1 MTNRRHYLGVLL
13 LLAGGVACKDEPSS
27 SLGVQHI
34 AGQTG
39 DEGARPWSPGGADSD
54 SVCPFSETVEK
65 LASLD
70 EDTELGFSAADILTL
85 VSGNREARV
94 RYNARPVV
102 GDYLD
107 YALQVTPGGL
117 DEALRLELSHDGSA
131 PRYRARTS
139 TASDGGMPAYCRG
152 QLELDVTVELRSE
165 SGALDERWWGTLTAS
180 DASQAVVSLEAP
192 TWRGRLPKQ
201 PDRDE
206 GRFVN
211 AQEGSLDVVDS
222 ADPGSKLAWV
232 DVVLR
237 FRSEAVDGSV
247 NGWVQNSTGGAFV
260 VPQRVDDND
269 ETGWIGVI
277 GDGYYRRSGVD
288 D

>member
-1 MTNRRHYLGVLL
+1 
-13 LLAGGVACKDEPSS
+13 
-27 SLGVQHI
+27 
-34 AGQTG
+34 
-39 DEGARPWSPGGADSD
+39 
-54 SVCPFSETVEK
+54 
-65 LASLD
+65 
-70 EDTELGFSAADILTL
+70 
-85 VSGNREARV
+85 
-94 RYNARPVV
+94 
-102 GDYLD
+102 
-107 YALQVTPGGL
+107 
-117 DEALRLELSHDGSA
+117 
-131 PRYRARTS
+131 
-139 TASDGGMPAYCRG
+139 
-152 QLELDVTVELRSE
+152 
-165 SGALDERWWGTLTAS
+165 
-180 DASQAVVSLEAP
+180 
-192 TWRGRLPKQ
+192 LPKQ